1 MKKIELEKIIGYFL
15 IVIAIGTLAYFAHF
29 SQTQIISVVV
39 FSAFVAGSL
48 FYWPFRNAFALVGIT
63 FLLVLGV
70 VDVTHLVEFAQL
82 NIILFLIGMFTII
95 VFLDDKKFFDW
106 LMPKIVKPFYNNP
119 YAMIAILFLLATLM
133 AALVDEVTSILFMSL
148 LMIKILKVYKIEGSK
163 VLPFIIFLVFTT
175 NIGSSALP
183 VGNPVGVL
191 VAFQA
196 GLTAVNFLESVFPI
210 AIIASV
216 VTTLIALLYL
226 RSTIPSSSAL
236 AKMELTKLEDLPMN
250 RDIKLCAVVFV
261 ATIAGLIV
269 HAPIEVALK
278 LPTDTLLLA
287 VPLLMSG
294 LVLFIS
300 RNNAPALIAKIDWWT
315 LLYFTLLFASVG
327 TLAYTG
333 VTQNIANMIAHQTTS
348 FIGAMLLLGG
358 TISILT
364 AFMDNVLAV
373 ATMAPVVKSL
383 VASGFS
389 AAPLWW
395 IMLIGGTYCGNAT
408 VIGSTANMVAAGL
421 VEKRGFGQFSM
432 LKWMKIG
439 VPVSIL
445 TFFLGFGLLLLG
457 MHL

>member
-1 MKKIELEKIIGYFL
+1 
-15 IVIAIGTLAYFAHF
+15 
-29 SQTQIISVVV
+29 
-39 FSAFVAGSL
+39 
-48 FYWPFRNAFALVGIT
+48 
-63 FLLVLGV
+63 
-70 VDVTHLVEFAQL
+70 
-82 NIILFLIGMFTII
+82 

-106 LMPKIVKPFYNNP
+106 LMPKIVKPFYNKP
-119 YAMIAILFLLATLM
+119 YVMIAILFILATLM

-196 GLTAVNFLESVFPI
+196 GFTAVNFIESVFPI

-294 LVLFIS
+294 IVLFIS

-358 TISILT
+358 TVSILT